1 MMALFEFICAVFKL
15 FRARGRAVLG
25 TRKSA
30 TVSPSQDRLELRFV
44 LQGCRAIRL
53 PATDQSDI
61 IKSAAKLSITSPDLL
76 LFPHTCARSSSN
88 HWARPSRRI
97 FNLGEISL

>member
-1 MMALFEFICAVFKL
+1 MGLFEFICAVFKHE
-15 FRARGRAVLG
+15 REGGGG

-44 LQGCRAIRL
+44 LQGCRVIKL

-76 LFPHTCARSSSN
+76 LFPHTCARSS
-88 HWARPSRRI
+88 
-97 FNLGEISL
+97 